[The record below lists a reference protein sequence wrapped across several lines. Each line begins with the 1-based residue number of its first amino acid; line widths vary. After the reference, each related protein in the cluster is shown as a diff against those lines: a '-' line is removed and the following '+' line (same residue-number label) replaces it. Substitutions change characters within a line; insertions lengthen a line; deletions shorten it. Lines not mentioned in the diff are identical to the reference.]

1 MHRLEKIIHRL
12 FVVTVIAF
20 GVLFF
25 LRNSLPAQNEL
36 IDEIAQI
43 PIQKE
48 VNADT
53 ITIPKDG
60 VMGEIEPLY
69 SYELYG
75 LVVASYDSDVW
86 HDQFHKNDP
95 FNTKDLC
102 VVWGD
107 NATEG
112 KYLTGK
118 YTHGEF
124 TCFWNFGSY
133 DDYRN
138 FNESEIANNHL
149 IPSNEVLAKKIK
161 QVQIGDQ
168 IHFKGYLSNYS
179 ITSEEDN
186 SVIFTRGTSTIRE
199 DTGNQS
205 CETVYVT
212 EFEIVKENPNILA
225 LLYKYALYVLIA
237 LTAISLLM
245 WIF

>member
-1 MHRLEKIIHRL
+1 MHRLEKFIHRL
-12 FVVTVIAF
+12 FIIVIIAF
-20 GVLFF
+20 GVLYF
-25 LRNSLPAQNEL
+25 LRFSLPVQDEL
-36 IDEIAQI
+36 IDEIAQV

-48 VNADT
+48 INSE
-53 ITIPKDG
+53 IISIPKDG
-60 VMGEIEPLY
+60 VIGEIEILY

-75 LVVASYDSDVW
+75 LVVATYDSDVW

-102 VVWGD
+102 VVWGG

-118 YTHGEF
+118 YSHGEF
-124 TCFWNFGSY
+124 TCFWNFKSFE
-133 DDYRN
+133 DYRN

-149 IPSNEVLAKKIK
+149 IPSDEALAEKIK
-161 QVQIGDQ
+161 ETQIGDQ
-168 IHFKGYLSNYS
+168 IHVKGYLSNYT

-186 SVIFTRGTSTIRE
+186 SVLFNRGTSIIRE
-199 DTGNQS
+199 DTGNNS

-212 EFEIVKENPNILA
+212 EFEIVKENPNIFA